1 MLTSSGRGLCFRPGL
16 GPFHGH
22 IVTIAANLHSASS
35 RCVPGFR
42 FPFLAKAIGRF
53 AHPSCQQSCQSGCYA
68 SRLWP
73 LADSNFLFA
82 RIPPSQSERDDFSKR
97 NIGGLNMETK
107 ETKNTC
113 DQRIDAKLK
122 DRLEQL
128 LPDVETWSVLRCAR
142 YLKSEGQELRSADL
156 DELQSDVRE
165 IVRER
170 AFESL
175 LSLDRI
181 KTFKLCLSCGG
192 PADYFELD
200 WSEESKAWVG
210 GRYLFQDWFDGANRT
225 ISADLAEQLAD
236 LYGVAPDA
244 E

>member
-1 MLTSSGRGLCFRPGL
+1 
-16 GPFHGH
+16 
-22 IVTIAANLHSASS
+22 
-35 RCVPGFR
+35 
-42 FPFLAKAIGRF
+42 
-53 AHPSCQQSCQSGCYA
+53 
-68 SRLWP
+68 
-73 LADSNFLFA
+73 
-82 RIPPSQSERDDFSKR
+82 
-97 NIGGLNMETK
+97 METK
-107 ETKNTC
+107 ETQKTC
-113 DQRIDAKLK
+113 DQRIDEELK

-128 LPDVETWSVLRCAR
+128 LPDIETWSVLRCAR

-156 DELQSDVRE
+156 DELQSDARE
-165 IVRER
+165 LVRER

-181 KTFKLCLSCGG
+181 KTFKLCLSYGG

-210 GRYLFQDWFDGANRT
+210 GRYVFQDWFVGANRT

-236 LYGVAPDA
+236 LFAICPDA

>member
-1 MLTSSGRGLCFRPGL
+1 
-16 GPFHGH
+16 
-22 IVTIAANLHSASS
+22 
-35 RCVPGFR
+35 
-42 FPFLAKAIGRF
+42 
-53 AHPSCQQSCQSGCYA
+53 
-68 SRLWP
+68 
-73 LADSNFLFA
+73 
-82 RIPPSQSERDDFSKR
+82 
-97 NIGGLNMETK
+97 METK

-181 KTFKLCLSCGG
+181 KTFKLCLSYGG

-200 WSEESKAWVG
+200 WCEESKAWVG
-210 GRYLFQDWFDGANRT
+210 GRYVFQDWFDGANRT
-225 ISADLAEQLAD
+225 ISTDLAEQLAD
-236 LYGVAPDA
+236 LFAISPDA